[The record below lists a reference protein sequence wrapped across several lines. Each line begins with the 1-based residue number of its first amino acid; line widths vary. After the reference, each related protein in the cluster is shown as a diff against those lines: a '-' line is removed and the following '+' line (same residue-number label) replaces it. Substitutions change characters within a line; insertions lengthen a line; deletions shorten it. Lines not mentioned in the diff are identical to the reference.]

1 MTTEQEIV
9 MNAEPGNWLRVV
21 DPNARL
27 YFFEILERDIDELT
41 LERECDGE
49 IVEIRTKDLKKA
61 LDRVNVVET
70 PLEILYMT
78 EWEAQLCS

>member
-1 MTTEQEIV
+1 MTTEKEIV

-21 DPNARL
+21 DPNGRL

-49 IVEIRTKDLKKA
+49 EVEIRTKDLKKA

-70 PLEILYMT
+70 PLEFLYMT
-78 EWEAQLCS
+78 EWEAELCS